1 MDANVDQQTKE
12 LFKILSTL
20 IKGSK
25 EYRDI
30 RNQIVQLYIDIIPSF
45 IKTKCGDLE
54 HYSYEDLYQ
63 NCIIWLIE
71 AVENFSYTKIK
82 NINTNATSVF
92 LNFAFNNMILHL
104 KDTLD
109 ECDNQVESLDE
120 IYEDE
125 EDGYLC
131 DKSAVDCI
139 VFGIVKDDEYDPYE
153 ILENI
158 ELKRSIIK
166 AIENAHFNERCK
178 GILKMYYGDN
188 SSYRKIA
195 EYYNLSVER
204 IRQIDIKCIH
214 ILRHPKYCKLFVDW
228 KDRLGGYSY
237 SEVRKEEEE
246 RKKEERRMAKVE
258 KAAKEFE
265 EKMKAVPDET
275 NPNCADDNEFI
286 EFLKNRGEKLCKP
299 KKDIAEDIVD
309 ESIESVKA
317 SRRLTRMR
325 MNEKKSDMEKI
336 ARNIGVTNPAL
347 ALAMQAQMHLDN
359 SQIDK
364 LTTMIENED
373 VFITQ
378 DEFINFYV
386 KPMLKYLNNVILK
399 DYRDLEVKLFN
410 NRTNKAFTL

>member
-12 LFKILSTL
+12 LFKTLSTL
-20 IKGSK
+20 SKGIQ
-25 EYRDI
+25 EYKDI

-54 HYSYEDLYQ
+54 HYTYEDLYQ
-63 NCIIWLIE
+63 NCMIWLIE
-71 AVENFSYTKIK
+71 SVEKFGYTKIK
-82 NINTNATSVF
+82 HINTNVTSVF
-92 LNFAFNNMILHL
+92 LNFVFNSMTLHL

-109 ECDNQVESLDE
+109 ECENQVESLDE

-125 EDGYLC
+125 EDGYLY

-139 VFGIVKDDEYDPYE
+139 IFGVVKDEEYDPYE

-158 ELKRSIIK
+158 ELKRSILK
-166 AIENAHFNERCK
+166 AIENTHFNERCK
-178 GILKMYYGDN
+178 GILKMHYYDN

-195 EYYNLSVER
+195 EYYNLSVAR
-204 IRQIDIKCIH
+204 IRQIDRKCLC

-237 SEVRKEEEE
+237 NEVRKEEEE
-246 RKKEERRMAKVE
+246 RKKEERKMARAK

-265 EKMKAVPDET
+265 EKMKAVPDKT
-275 NPNCADDNEFI
+275 NPNSTDDNEFI
-286 EFLKNRGEKLCKP
+286 EFLKNSGEKLCKP
-299 KKDIAEDIVD
+299 KKDIAENIVD
-309 ESIESVKA
+309 ESIESIKA

-336 ARNIGVTNPAL
+336 AGDIGVTNPAL

-359 SQIDK
+359 GQIDK

-378 DEFINFYV
+378 DEFIKFYV

-410 NRTNKAFTL
+410 NRSNKAFTL